1 MGAADERKQHR
12 ATMEVFMDGTLHGR
26 DAIPCYAGMRTRD
39 PGNSFSPS
47 RTTVHVELN
56 LVAVG
61 TLAVH
66 ESLGL
71 GRFRSGTVEIVPP
84 EVEFC
89 RSRFRETLAS
99 APRGKE
105 EYTDE
110 DVLLHEVAN
119 LQCWA

>member
-1 MGAADERKQHR
+1 MPSL
-12 ATMEVFMDGTLHGR
+12 ATQACEHEV
-26 DAIPCYAGMRTRD
+26 

-71 GRFRSGTVEIVPP
+71 GRFRSGTVEIVLP

-89 RSRFRETLAS
+89 RSRFRETLSS
-99 APRGKE
+99 APCGKE
-105 EYTDE
+105 EYADE
-110 DVLLHEVAN
+110 DVLLHEAAN
-119 LQCWA
+119 CWACHTLK